1 MLVRGSEQR
10 SHSNP
15 VQAADEKML
24 PNMVPI
30 DPGLLAW
37 SYNYSIGPWA
47 TSKSL
52 QELYQTRTPDYS
64 FDDIND
70 VPCITLLFAHKAEWY
85 RHIIYVIITTC
96 CRARLAPA
104 ARRVSA

>member
-1 MLVRGSEQR
+1 MLVRGCKQR

-70 VPCITLLFAHKAEWY
+70 VPF
-85 RHIIYVIITTC
+85 TT
-96 CRARLAPA
+96 
-104 ARRVSA
+104 